1 MKGLFYTLLHR
12 IASSTCLAFV
22 SLLDTLTLDSIT
34 QMQGLYVGCLVFLV
48 VEALGS
54 VTTKLRLFKRVCM
67 LYCNQR
73 LRGLFSPES
82 TETAALGNLF
92 LAVTVAIVMMATA
105 SKHSEDIQSLLM
117 SLMYLYGDILDFA
130 LVSYGV
136 FKVTVAALMVSVWV
150 ESCAAP
156 KDPIYSFC
164 FNLTKIISMNL
175 VCEGMAV
182 MVHSDAVELEIMQ
195 CMAVVAVLRLFMP
208 SMESYLTYMAAKFLV
223 TLIPGFSPFF
233 ACSLVWIISAS
244 VVPSTGKQWVGELA
258 VNYIVLAL
266 SLLLQTVTIQWV
278 VFLLILLHYADFIVT
293 ERMRRE
299 GCTK

>member
-136 FKVTVAALMVSVWV
+136 FKVTVAALMVSVWA
-150 ESCAAP
+150 EATERP
-156 KDPIYSFC
+156 KNRIYAFC
-164 FNLTKIISMNL
+164 FELVKIISTNL
-175 VCEGMAV
+175 VCEGVNALIQ
-182 MVHSDAVELEIMQ
+182 SSAVELEILE
-195 CMAVVAVLRLFMP
+195 CMATVALMRMFIP
-208 SMESYLTYMAAKFLV
+208 SMESYLTYLAARRLV
-223 TLIPGFSPFF
+223 LLIPNFSSFF
-233 ACSLVWIISAS
+233 GCCLVWVINTSF
-244 VVPSTGKQWVGELA
+244 VPGTGKTWLGELA
-258 VNYIVLAL
+258 FNYIVLDT
-266 SLLLQTVTIQWV
+266 SVYLQAVTLPWV
-278 VFLLILLHYADFIVT
+278 VFAVILLHYTDYIVT
-293 ERMRRE
+293 LRMSS
-299 GCTK
+299 K